1 MNKKPQSAPRLWKV
15 INMNRRNAFW
25 LFAFYFLLVLSVP
38 AQNLTVRDIMAEPSI
53 AGMRAENE
61 KLSPDGKYVVF
72 MWNAEG
78 KEPKDLYLVSTAG
91 GEPRKLLSPRD
102 LLSPI
107 SVPTTESKLN
117 YGLIVTDDFV
127 KSRQN
132 QIGNLDWS
140 PDSKRILFSQNG
152 DLYLLDLDKWLSSGA
167 ENSDAESKWKIIEVS
182 VLRYAELFSNIYNDE
197 PVQQLFVEYLKKLSS
212 DVQAA
217 VKASDSKNWT
227 QKLAVLQSFDKID
240 RYLEKFDI
248 ERKLIGH
255 SNDSNFSK
263 TLDQLHIE
271 GNSINGL
278 RKEYF
283 STVGTDNPRRLTRT
297 QSAEAA
303 ARWLDNKRI
312 LFSQSGNYF
321 IVDIENF
328 SLVQISK
335 EANPAA
341 FVSVFNATP
350 TENGTLVAYVVSD
363 GSKQRA
369 LFVPNYL
376 DEFVQAPAFR
386 RGFTE
391 QKVLVVKA
399 DGSTDKPF
407 EIKLPKTEGAGFIRG
422 LRWATDNSSLLVDR
436 IDKDTKH
443 RQLFYVHDVGSK
455 AEQTILIT
463 EETDEKWIAPLSS
476 IVETN
481 PKDDSQIVFGSE
493 RDGFNHLYLA
503 TLERAKPEPNP
514 SGEIRQENPTDP
526 GFTGKV
532 EIKQLTKGNW
542 QVEWA
547 KWIGDA
553 KHIVY
558 SSTEANTAE
567 RAFYTLNND
576 GKSTFVLGSPK
587 GMKSNP
593 QTDKTANQSVLVY
606 EFSSWNAP
614 TELYAERICYD
625 CDRGFNAK
633 QLTKSTPEKFKQIKW
648 SEPKFIDIPSRDG
661 KQIKSKIYL
670 PSGFDKKKKYPMAI
684 FVHGAGYLQN
694 TINGWNNYY
703 REFMFNQLLT
713 QKGYVV
719 LDIDYRGS
727 AGYGRDWRTDVYDF
741 LGGKD
746 YEDHI
751 DAIDYMVANYAVDA
765 TRVGVYGGS
774 YGGFMAG
781 MLVLRA
787 PEKIAAAA
795 ALRPVFDWKNY
806 FYSSPNYT
814 AERLGFPDK
823 NAEAYKRSS
832 PITYAE
838 NLKKPLLILHGMV
851 DDNVPAQD
859 SMQMV
864 EKLIRLEKT
873 QYFEAMFYPAENH
886 GFTRATS
893 WTDEYERI
901 LMFFEKHLK

>member
-1 MNKKPQSAPRLWKV
+1 MK
-15 INMNRRNAFW
+15 RRDAFC
-25 LFAFYFLLVLSVP
+25 LFTFCFLLVLSVS
-38 AQNLTVRDIMAEPSI
+38 AQNLSVRDIMAEPSI
-53 AGMRAENE
+53 AGMRPENE
-61 KLSPDGKYVVF
+61 RLSPDGKYVVF

-78 KEPKDLYLVSTAG
+78 KEPKDLYIVSTARG
-91 GEPRKLLSPRD
+91 APHKLLSPSD
-102 LLSPI
+102 LRPPM
-107 SVPTTESKLN
+107 PTPTNESKLN
-117 YGLIVTDDFV
+117 YGLIVSDDFV

-132 QIGNLDWS
+132 QIGNLDWA
-140 PDSKRILFSQNG
+140 PDSTKILFSQNG
-152 DLYLLDLDKWLSSGA
+152 DLYLWNFAKTFAPPTD
-167 ENSDAESKWKIIEVS
+167 IM
-182 VLRYAELFSNIYNDE
+182 IYRTE
-197 PVQQLFVEYLKKLSS
+197 
-212 DVQAA
+212 
-217 VKASDSKNWT
+217 
-227 QKLAVLQSFDKID
+227 
-240 RYLEKFDI
+240 DI
-248 ERKLIGH
+248 
-255 SNDSNFSK
+255 
-263 TLDQLHIE
+263 
-271 GNSINGL
+271 
-278 RKEYF
+278 
-283 STVGTDNPRRLTRT
+283 RRLTRT

-312 LFSQSGNYF
+312 LFSQSGNLF
-321 IVDIENF
+321 VIDTENF

-350 TENGTLVAYVVSD
+350 TGNGDLIAYVVSD

-376 DEFVQAPAFR
+376 DEFVQAPTFR

-407 EIKLPKTEGAGFIRG
+407 EIKLPKAEGAGFIRG
-422 LRWATDNSSLLVDR
+422 LDWAADNSSLVVDR
-436 IDKDTKH
+436 IDKDTKR

-463 EETDEKWIAPLSS
+463 EEIDGKWIAPLSS

-481 PKDDSQIVFGSE
+481 PKDDSQILFGSE

-503 TLERAKPEPNP
+503 TLTRAKPEPNP
-514 SGEIRQENPTDP
+514 TGEIRAENPTDA

-532 EIKQLTKGNW
+532 EIIQLTKGNW

-547 KWIGDA
+547 KWVSGE
-553 KHIVY
+553 KLVY
-558 SSTEANTAE
+558 MSTESGTASRDFARIDVPTNKRE
-567 RAFYTLNND
+567 EFFGPPIKNGML
-576 GKSTFVLGSPK
+576 SSPQLSEDAEPMLLYSAS
-587 GMKSNP
+587 G
-593 QTDKTANQSVLVY
+593 
-606 EFSSWNAP
+606 WNHP
-614 TELYAERICYD
+614 NELYAVRAF
-625 CDRGFNAK
+625 CDGDLPGRRFPNGCPQIRFSSV
-633 QLTKSTPEKFKQIKW
+633 LTKTTPDAFLKRTW
-648 SEPKFIDIPSRDG
+648 NEPKFIDIPSRDG

-670 PSGFDKKKKYPMAI
+670 PGSFDKKKKYPMAI

-703 REFMFNQLLT
+703 REFMFNDLLT
-713 QKGYVV
+713 RKGYVV

-727 AGYGRDWRTDVYDF
+727 SGYGRDWRTDVYDF

-746 YEDHI
+746 YEDHL
-751 DAIDYMVANYAVDA
+751 DAIDFMVANYAVDA
-765 TRVGVYGGS
+765 SKVGVYGGS

-838 NLKKPLLILHGMV
+838 NLKKPLLILHGVV